1 MDPIQQPK
9 PLIRTTKPW
18 QAVGIYCSLVF
29 SLITSLRWGCIYVLS
44 GIKKTL
50 SSLHVEISDPSI
62 QKSLAKNQNEKD
74 PWWFTFP
81 YLLRLGL

>member
-1 MDPIQQPK
+1 MDPIQQPN
-9 PLIRTTKPW
+9 PFIRTTKPW
-18 QAVGIYCSLVF
+18 YSLGIYCSLVF
-29 SLITSLRWGCIYVLS
+29 LFITYLPWGCIPILS

-50 SSLHVEISDPSI
+50 SSLHLEISDPSI